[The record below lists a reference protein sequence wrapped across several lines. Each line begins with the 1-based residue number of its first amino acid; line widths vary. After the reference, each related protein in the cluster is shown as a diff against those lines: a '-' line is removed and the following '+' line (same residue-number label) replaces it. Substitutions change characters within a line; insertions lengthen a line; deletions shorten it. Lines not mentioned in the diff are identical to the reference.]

1 MRQGHLPWNLG
12 HLDTC
17 PTAGWSEREAFET
30 HPLALKIQDATI
42 PHSIKNIDSTDIQ
55 FYRTPVLQCMV
66 TDDHADEASRDLDVW
81 LLSLT
86 EERWAAGFDEEV
98 EGMGDLRRWMLI
110 KGLDFELQ
118 HLRKD
123 SPDNKYLSTDV
134 GFEWM
139 ARTSAAIEKAVRG
152 NPPPIWALCDI
163 AATIAGRRH
172 QMEWFCGQI
181 LAREKTMI
189 CLEGI
194 GVEDPVFE
202 WLHARWGKEIW
213 PNGKPTTWQAAQ
225 AMLGSTKAKRKEI
238 TARSLH
244 FRKLTSVLMKSKK
257 LPNAVELKE
266 NNDHKF
272 QLDNDGWNYVASSI
286 PSDESPSTLS
296 PCIVEGLDV
305 FSKRQAELHKADK
318 FLEEIPKGAVSNGN
332 QSGLSPKRS
341 RGKVANA
348 VLYFNNG
355 DAIFIARQL
364 NLAAGT
370 ELHADNAVGMLL
382 SQRDVPRPVQK

>member
-1 MRQGHLPWNLG
+1 M
-12 HLDTC
+12 
-17 PTAGWSEREAFET
+17 
-30 HPLALKIQDATI
+30 
-42 PHSIKNIDSTDIQ
+42 
-55 FYRTPVLQCMV
+55 
-66 TDDHADEASRDLDVW
+66 
-81 LLSLT
+81 
-86 EERWAAGFDEEV
+86 
-98 EGMGDLRRWMLI
+98 
-110 KGLDFELQ
+110 
-118 HLRKD
+118 
-123 SPDNKYLSTDV
+123 
-134 GFEWM
+134 
-139 ARTSAAIEKAVRG
+139 
-152 NPPPIWALCDI
+152 
-163 AATIAGRRH
+163 
-172 QMEWFCGQI
+172 
-181 LAREKTMI
+181 
-189 CLEGI
+189 
-194 GVEDPVFE
+194 
-202 WLHARWGKEIW
+202 
-213 PNGKPTTWQAAQ
+213 
-225 AMLGSTKAKRKEI
+225 
-238 TARSLH
+238 
-244 FRKLTSVLMKSKK
+244 
-257 LPNAVELKE
+257 KE

-318 FLEEIPKGAVSNGN
+318 YVSPLRLLPSIDKSLRFLEEIPKGAVSNGN